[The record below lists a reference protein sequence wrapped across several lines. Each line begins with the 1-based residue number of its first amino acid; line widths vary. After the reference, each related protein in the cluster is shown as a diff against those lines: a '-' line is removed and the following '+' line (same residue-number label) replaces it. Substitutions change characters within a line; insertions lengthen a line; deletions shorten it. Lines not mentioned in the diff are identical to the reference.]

1 MAAASAVEVAFTAV
15 AAAFTVVVVVAGFMA
30 AVVTEA
36 ADMVAADA
44 TNT

>member
-1 MAAASAVEVAFTAV
+1 MAV
-15 AAAFTVVVVVAGFMA
+15 AAAFTVVVAGFMA